1 MLAGLF
7 MGVLVAATPVTL
19 DEVRSR
25 SRENL
30 SSLAA
35 ALEAERAALG
45 VTQARSGLLPGV
57 SVSAGAGLQY
67 NGPREEYY
75 TAPDGSVAPLRIEE
89 SNYGFYRLNLNVR
102 QLIYDGAVW
111 ARLSE
116 AGATAEA
123 AKGQAREERDA
134 SELEGI
140 RRFYNL
146 YRAQEKLR
154 VIQQSVERSERQ
166 VAVAES
172 LYNAG
177 RGAWSDVLNARIDLG
192 NDRIRVIAHQTE
204 LVNAQA
210 DLSVWLRMKGTT
222 ELVAQDPGLPE
233 ELVLAE
239 TGLDDAVQ
247 KAEANRPLLRVIE
260 KQLEASRAR
269 RSAARASFLPRV
281 SVNGSYSRGA
291 PYADLFFAR
300 WGLQN
305 SLSAGLQVEWDLF
318 NGMNDWAA
326 TEIAQT
332 GIREAELTLEQTR
345 RDIEADIRKAWVAM
359 RRLAETAEL
368 SKVNRDTAK
377 ESLAAINER
386 FAAGLATQL
395 EVRDAELKLT
405 DAELILV
412 ESRLDVEVAKATLER
427 VIGTLSGGTRS

>member
-19 DEVRSR
+19 DEVRTR
-25 SRENL
+25 SRDNL
-30 SSLAA
+30 SSL
-35 ALEAERAALG
+35 RAALAAERSQLQ

-57 SVSAGAGLQY
+57 SASAGAGLQY

-75 TAPDGSVAPLRIEE
+75 TAPDGSVAPLAIEA
-89 SNYGFYRLNLNVR
+89 STYGFYRLGVNVR

-111 ARLSE
+111 ARLAE

-123 AKGQAREERDA
+123 ARGQVREEQDT
-134 SELEGI
+134 SELEGV

-154 VIQQSVERSERQ
+154 VVQHSVERSERQ
-166 VAVAES
+166 VQVAES

-177 RGAWSDVLNARIDLG
+177 RGAWSHVLNARIDLG
-192 NDRIRVIAHQTE
+192 NDRIRVVAHRTE

-210 DLSVWLRMKGTT
+210 DLAVWLRMKGTT

-233 ELVLAE
+233 DLILAE
-239 TGLDDAVQ
+239 QSLEDAVRA
-247 KAEANRPLLRVIE
+247 AESNRPLLVVLE
-260 KQLEASRAR
+260 KELEAAQAR
-269 RSAARASFLPRV
+269 RRAARSTFLPRV
-281 SVNGSYSRGA
+281 SVNGNYSRGA
-291 PYADLFFAR
+291 PYPDLFFTR

-305 SLSAGLQVEWDLF
+305 SVSAGLQIEWDLF

-326 TEIAQT
+326 VEVAQT
-332 GIREAELTLEQTR
+332 GIRESELVLEQSR
-345 RDIEADIRKAWVAM
+345 RDIEADIRKSWVSM
-359 RRLAETAEL
+359 QRLAETAEL
-368 SKVNRDTAK
+368 SRLNREVAR
-377 ESLAAINER
+377 ESLAAVNER
-386 FAAGLATQL
+386 FSAGLATQL

-427 VIGTLSGGTRS
+427 VIGTLSGGFRS